1 MARDLTPRDAHALMN
16 ELVKQATG
24 QKTIA
29 VVDSSTFVSA
39 GEMVLATGTENVL
52 NALGLVLGRTFMG
65 VRPYKAPLR
74 LINAISTKAFTTR
87 MRKISFYAKEA
98 QASGDYNTQ
107 LFTNL
112 AMGFDNGENPA
123 GTPPVAQSTMS
134 QWEQNQPVPLEMNF
148 AGSSTWEDSIT
159 VYDTQLKIA
168 FRSEDEF
175 LKFVSGYM
183 TEKGNDIESQKEAF
197 NRMTLLNHMAGVYDL
212 AAYGCEAVDLTAAF
226 NAKFGTSYTRT
237 QLLTTYFED
246 FLKFFVAEF
255 KGYSDKMKNRSKKWH
270 WSPDKTVNG
279 VSYSLLRHT
288 PKDKQRAIMYAPFF
302 RDAESYVMPQ
312 IFNPEYLKIDNFET
326 VEYWQ
331 AESGGS
337 GINVTPAIPDA
348 DSTSPTYGTQIA
360 GTPVALDYVLGVL
373 YDEDALMVDYQLEAS
388 ESTVK
393 EARKRYRNIWW
404 TFSKNAINDFT
415 ENFVLFYLGQFFAR
429 KMRGCGF
436 YTATA

>member
-1 MARDLTPRDAHALMN
+1 MARTLTPRDAHALMN

-24 QKTIA
+24 QKNIA

-52 NALGLVLGRTFMG
+52 NALGIVLGRTFMA

-74 LINAISTKAFTTR
+74 LINAIDTGAYTSR
-87 MRKISFYAKEA
+87 MRKISFYSKDA

-123 GTPPVAQSTMS
+123 GTPPVAQSTKS

-148 AGSSTWEDSIT
+148 GGSSTWEDSIT

-168 FRSEDEF
+168 FRNEAEF

-212 AAYGCEAVDLTAAF
+212 AAYGTTVINLTTAF
-226 NAKFGTSYTRT
+226 NAEFSTSYTRND
-237 QLLTTYFED
+237 LLTTYFDD
-246 FLKFFVAEF
+246 FLKFFVETF
-255 KGYSDKMKNRSKKWH
+255 KGVSDKMVNRSKKYH
-270 WSPDKTVNG
+270 WSPAKTVNG
-279 VSYSLLRHT
+279 VSYNLLRHT
-288 PKDKQRAIMYAPFF
+288 PKDKQKAILYKPFLRA
-302 RDAESYVMPQ
+302 AEARVMPQ
-312 IFNPEYLKIDNFET
+312 IFNPEYLKIENYEG

-331 AESGGS
+331 AENGGAA
-337 GINVTPAIPDA
+337 INVTPAIPDA

-360 GTPVALDYVLGVL
+360 GTTVALDYVVGAIF
-373 YDEDALMVDYQLEAS
+373 DEDALMVDYQLDAS
-388 ESTVK
+388 ETTVK

-415 ENFVLFYLGQFFAR
+415 ENFVLFT
-429 KMRGCGF
+429 M
-436 YTATA
+436 